1 MTEQRRQNAR
11 FPAEHTVFIELL
23 STRAGSSDSG
33 NVAMCKTLDISCDGL
48 QVKLQQELTVGAILQ
63 IGVQL
68 PNSDDTFYLAAE
80 VRWCLPQENAPQ
92 SWTAGLKLMNAA
104 NSDIGSW
111 IALVTEMENS
121 E

>member
-1 MTEQRRQNAR
+1 MTEQRRQYPR
-11 FPAEHTVFIELL
+11 FPVEHTVFIELL

-33 NVAMCKTLDISCDGL
+33 TVAMCKTLDISCDGL
-48 QVKLQQELTVGAILQ
+48 RVELQQELTVGAILQ

-68 PNSDDTFYLAAE
+68 PHSDNTFYLAAE
-80 VRWCLPQENAPQ
+80 VRWCRAQDDSEQ
-92 SWTAGLKLMNAA
+92 SWNAGLKLMNAE

-111 IALVTEMENS
+111 IALVTEMEKS